1 MISPNDHPYRLPPV
15 QADNPGNR
23 RKQQFLEDEQFRRLA
38 ETPGR
43 PAAMAFFEHRL
54 REAPALP
61 KTRPRIGVLCNLVP
75 VELILAAGADP
86 VRLDCGNSA
95 SALAGEELLSGDVC
109 PLAKATLGQF
119 LRPDSSAAACDAI
132 VVPAT
137 CDAKRKLADLLAD
150 YKPVFVLS
158 LPPDKDSNRHATLVA
173 AELRRLTD
181 FIASVTGRAVGR
193 RALRAAM
200 NLTGRRSNLLRRLQA
215 VRFETPRALAARD
228 LFVCVQSSLF
238 SPAPLEPWLTAAA
251 ILLAEM
257 EAFTPER
264 RSLRPRLLLTGA
276 PMVWPNFKVL
286 NLLEEC
292 GADVVADTLC
302 TGIEACLDPAVTDE
316 SSFEALLRALAARSI
331 FGAICPCFTTQTTR
345 LHRVLDLREQAR
357 ADGVVN
363 YSLRLCQPFDL
374 ETYRLE
380 RVLKDRRILV
390 MNLRTDYSHED
401 TEQLRVRLEAFLET
415 L

>member
-1 MISPNDHPYRLPPV
+1 MTPPNDNPYRLPPV

-23 RKQQFLEDEQFRRLA
+23 RKQQFLEDEQFRRMA

-43 PAAMAFFEHRL
+43 PAAMAFFENRL
-54 REAPALP
+54 REAASLP
-61 KTRPRIGVLCNLVP
+61 KPRPRIGVLCNLAP

-95 SALAGEELLSGDVC
+95 SALAGEEILSGDVC

-119 LRPDSSAAACDAI
+119 LRPDSLASSCDAI
-132 VVPAT
+132 VAPAT
-137 CDAKRKLADLLAD
+137 CDAKRKLAELLAD

-158 LPPDKDSNRHATLVA
+158 LPPDKDANRHAGLVA
-173 AELRRLTD
+173 AELRRLTE
-181 FIASVTGRAVGR
+181 FLGSVTGHTPGRAG
-193 RALRAAM
+193 LRAAM
-200 NLTGRRSNLLRRLQA
+200 DLTARRSDLLRRLQA
-215 VRFETPRALAARD
+215 LRFEKPRALTARD
-228 LFVCVQSSLF
+228 LFAVVQASLF
-238 SPAPLEPWLTAAA
+238 SPAPLEPWLKAAA
-251 ILLAEM
+251 GLLAEM

-345 LHRVLDLREQAR
+345 LHRVIDLGEQAR
-357 ADGVVN
+357 ADGVIN

-380 RVLKDRRILV
+380 RVLKDKRIPV
-390 MNLRTDYSHED
+390 MNLRTDYSLED

>member
-1 MISPNDHPYRLPPV
+1 MTKPSDNPYRLPPAF
-15 QADNPGNR
+15 ADNPGNR

-38 ETPGR
+38 ESTGR
-43 PAAMAFFEHRL
+43 PAAMSFFEARL
-54 REAPALP
+54 REARTLP
-61 KTRPRIGVLCNLVP
+61 RARPRIGVLCNLVP
-75 VELILAAGADP
+75 VEILMAAGADP

-95 SALAGEELLSGDVC
+95 AVLAGEEILSGDVC
-109 PLAKATLGQF
+109 PLAKATVGQF
-119 LRPDSSAAACDAI
+119 LSRDSLASTCDAL

-137 CDAKRKLADLLAD
+137 CDAKRKLGELLAD
-150 YKPVFVLS
+150 YKPVFVLG
-158 LPPDKDSNRHATLVA
+158 LPPDKDPNRHAAGVA
-173 AELRRLTD
+173 AELRRLAG
-181 FIASVTGRAVGR
+181 FVSSITGRPVGR
-193 RALRAAM
+193 SALRAAIA
-200 NLTGRRSNLLRRLQA
+200 LTNRRSDLLRRLQDIRIA
-215 VRFETPRALAARD
+215 KPRAIAARD
-228 LFVCVQSSLF
+228 LFACVQASLL
-238 SPAPLEPWLTAAA
+238 SPAPIESWLDAADL
-251 ILLAEM
+251 LLAEA

-302 TGIEACLDPAVTDE
+302 TGVQSCIDPAVTDE
-316 SSFEALLRALAARSI
+316 TSFDALLRALAARSV
-331 FGAICPCFTTQTTR
+331 FGAICPCFASQTAR
-345 LHRVLDLREQAR
+345 IHRVIDLAEQAR
-357 ADGVVN
+357 AAGVVN

-380 RVLKDRRILV
+380 RVLKDRRMPV
-390 MNLRTDYSHED
+390 MNLRTDYSLED

>member
-1 MISPNDHPYRLPPV
+1 MNPSAPNPYRLPPA
-15 QADNPGNR
+15 QAHNPGNVK
-23 RKQQFLEDEQFRRLA
+23 KQKFLEEEQFRRLA

-43 PAAMAFFEHRL
+43 PAALALFEERL
-54 REAPALP
+54 RRAADVP

-75 VELILAAGADP
+75 VELILAAGAEA

-95 SALAGEELLSGDVC
+95 SAVAGEEILSGDVC

-119 LRPDSSAAACDAI
+119 LRPDSPASACDAL

-137 CDAKRKLADLLAD
+137 CDAKRKLAELLAD

-158 LPPDKDSNRHATLVA
+158 LPPDKDADRHAAVVA
-173 AELRRLTD
+173 AELRRLSA
-181 FIASVTGRAVGR
+181 FIAKITGRAAT
-193 RALRAAM
+193 RASLRAAM
-200 NLTGRRSNLLRRLQA
+200 ELTARRGDLLRRIQA
-215 VRFETPRALAARD
+215 VRWEKPRALTARD
-228 LFVCVQSSLF
+228 LFAVVQSSLL
-238 SPAPLEPWLTAAA
+238 SPEPLETWLEAGGR
-251 ILLAEM
+251 LLAET
-257 EAFTPER
+257 EAYQPER

-302 TGIEACLDPAVTDE
+302 TGVESCLDPAVTDE
-316 SSFEALLRALAARSI
+316 TSLDALLRALAARSI

-345 LHRVLDLREQAR
+345 IGRVLDLCEQA
-357 ADGVVN
+357 AAAGVVN

-374 ETYRLE
+374 ESYRLE
-380 RVLKDRRILV
+380 RVLKDRRIPV
-390 MNLRTDYSHED
+390 MNLRTDYSLED